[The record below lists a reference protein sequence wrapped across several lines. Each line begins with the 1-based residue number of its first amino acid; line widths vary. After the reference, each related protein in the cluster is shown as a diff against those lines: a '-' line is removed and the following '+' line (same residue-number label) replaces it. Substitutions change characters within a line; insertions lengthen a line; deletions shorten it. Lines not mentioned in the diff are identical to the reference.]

1 MPRDRLHVQQFTLP
15 IRLTLHD
22 PTISGRHH
30 QPHPPRGIVQQSP
43 SREPDRAHAQ
53 RRLLRW
59 FTEIADHEVPELL
72 RLARTIDAWSEEL
85 LA

>member
-1 MPRDRLHVQQFTLP
+1 MTRSAVGRDMVRDATWIQPVGMQAHAVGPR
-15 IRLTLHD
+15 
-22 PTISGRHH
+22 SCGC
-30 QPHPPRGIVQQSP
+30 S

-59 FTEIADHEVPELL
+59 FTEIADHEVPELM
-72 RLARTIDAWSEEL
+72 RLARTIDAWREEL

>member
-1 MPRDRLHVQQFTLP
+1 MDSTRGDAGTRCGAQELRLLWPRTRP
-15 IRLTLHD
+15 C
-22 PTISGRHH
+22 
-30 QPHPPRGIVQQSP
+30 
-43 SREPDRAHAQ
+43 HAQ